1 MNKSAHVYRW
11 LLLTALVFL
20 EVVACKPTSPVFLD
34 PGPLVPATV
43 VKVADG
49 DTIKVRLDGA
59 DYLITYLEIDAPET
73 QGNAKPGDTLG
84 DGSFAAKA
92 LQRNKELVGGQ
103 TVYLE
108 KDVSETDGRDGLLRY
123 VWLEDGK
130 MVNSLLVAE
139 GYARAAILP
148 SDTLYA
154 DQLLELE
161 HEARRNRLGLWA
173 LVPEEAS
180 KTEPGS

>member
-43 VKVADG
+43 VKVAYG

-73 QGNAKPGDTLG
+73 QGNAKPGNTLG

-92 LQRNKELVGGQ
+92 SQQRASGRPDRLLK
-103 TVYLE
+103 
-108 KDVSETDGRDGLLRY
+108 KDVSETDGRGGLLRY
-123 VWLEDGK
+123 VWLDDGK

-148 SDTLYA
+148 PDTLYG
-154 DQLLELE
+154 DQILKLELE
-161 HEARRNRLGLWA
+161 ARRKRLGLWA

>member
-92 LQRNKELVGGQ
+92 SQRNKELVGGQ
-103 TVYLE
+103 TVYL
-108 KDVSETDGRDGLLRY
+108 KKTDARGGLLRY
-123 VWLEDGK
+123 VWLDDGK
-130 MVNSLLVAE
+130 MVNSLLVAQ

-148 SDTLYA
+148 PDTLYG
-154 DQLLELE
+154 DQILKLEQ
-161 HEARRNRLGLWA
+161 EARRKRLGLWA

>member
-11 LLLTALVFL
+11 LLLTALLLL
-20 EVVACKPTSPVFLD
+20 EVVACKPASPVFLD
-34 PGPLVPATV
+34 SGPLVPAKV
-43 VKVADG
+43 VKVIDG
-49 DTIKVRLDGA
+49 DTIEVRLDDS
-59 DYLITYLEIDAPET
+59 DYLITYLGIDAPET
-73 QGNAKPGDTLG
+73 LGNAKPGDILG

-92 LQRNKELVGGQ
+92 SQRDKELVGGQ

-130 MVNSLLVAE
+130 MVNSVLVAE

-148 SDTLYA
+148 PDTLYA

-173 LVPEEAS
+173 LVPEEES
-180 KTEPGS
+180 KAEAGS